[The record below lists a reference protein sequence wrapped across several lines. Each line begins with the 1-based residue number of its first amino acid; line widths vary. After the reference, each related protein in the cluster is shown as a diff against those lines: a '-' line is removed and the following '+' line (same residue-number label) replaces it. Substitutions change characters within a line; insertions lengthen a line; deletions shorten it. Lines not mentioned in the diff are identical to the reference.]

1 MCIGKQYVFF
11 SNKCS
16 MRALFILFSLSGF
29 WDQRKFLLFQDIKE
43 TRHDIYHKV
52 QMTKIEQNAI
62 CSQHL
67 HCMHECEN
75 SCSSCEQYF
84 FLLRVVWGL
93 QENWVKSEIAFVVAQ
108 TCHYYCMLFFSW
120 KNPKLHILRENQ
132 FKNFCYNTKKPENTY
147 CWI

>member
-1 MCIGKQYVFF
+1 
-11 SNKCS
+11 

-67 HCMHECEN
+67 FYTVCMN
-75 SCSSCEQYF
+75 
-84 FLLRVVWGL
+84 
-93 QENWVKSEIAFVVAQ
+93 VKIGVAAVNNN
-108 TCHYYCMLFFSW
+108 LF
-120 KNPKLHILRENQ
+120 
-132 FKNFCYNTKKPENTY
+132 Y
-147 CWI
+147 

>member
-1 MCIGKQYVFF
+1 MYCSCTTHSLHNKVFENNSNQTKKWSCNLLQLKLYRFVQYLKTKMEIVLSEFVYWKAICFF

-16 MRALFILFSLSGF
+16 TRALFILFSLSGF

-43 TRHDIYHKV
+43 ARHDIYHKV

-75 SCSSCEQYF
+75 RCSSCEQYF
-84 FLLRVVWGL
+84 F
-93 QENWVKSEIAFVVAQ
+93 
-108 TCHYYCMLFFSW
+108 Y
-120 KNPKLHILRENQ
+120 
-132 FKNFCYNTKKPENTY
+132 
-147 CWI
+147 

>member
-1 MCIGKQYVFF
+1 MNLCIEKQYVFF

-16 MRALFILFSLSGF
+16 TRALFILFSLSGF

-43 TRHDIYHKV
+43 ARHDIYHKV

-84 FLLRVVWGL
+84 FFIKGSLRITRKLGKIRDCFCCCSNMPLLLYVVFFL
-93 QENWVKSEIAFVVAQ
+93 KKS
-108 TCHYYCMLFFSW
+108 
-120 KNPKLHILRENQ
+120 
-132 FKNFCYNTKKPENTY
+132 
-147 CWI
+147 